1 MNGFVPHDLDVPS
14 GLETP
19 LFVLVPLGPEHNEI
33 DSVVLTSSMEHI
45 AATPGRVDS
54 RQA

>member
-14 GLETP
+14 GLET
-19 LFVLVPLGPEHNEI
+19 GPEHNEI
-33 DSVVLTSSMEHI
+33 DSVVLTSSMERI